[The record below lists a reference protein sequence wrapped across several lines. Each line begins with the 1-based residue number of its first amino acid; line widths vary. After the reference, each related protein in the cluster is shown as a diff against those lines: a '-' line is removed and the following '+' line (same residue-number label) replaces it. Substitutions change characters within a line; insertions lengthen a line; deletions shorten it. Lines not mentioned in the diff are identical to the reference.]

1 MDDFAAEGAA
11 GEVGCDVVGEVEVAC
26 GVAANMPRHIA
37 IAKGAARRRTH
48 WKLAVQV
55 DVI

>member
-26 GVAANMPRHIA
+26 GAAANMPRHIA
-37 IAKGAARRRTH
+37 IAKGATRWRTH
-48 WKLAVQV
+48 WMLTVQV

>member
-1 MDDFAAEGAA
+1 
-11 GEVGCDVVGEVEVAC
+11 VAC
-26 GVAANMPRHIA
+26 GAAANMPRHIA
-37 IAKGAARRRTH
+37 IAKGAAIWRTH